1 MPKMCPQCQ
10 TQASDDAAFCPNCG
24 TQSGDPAPS
33 GTAAQPAST
42 LTAPPQR
49 HATVPSA
56 ATTGPPE
63 RATPSPRGQI
73 AGTGT
78 SVPPYT
84 FRAARWSAADR
95 ITGIATLVLFIA
107 LFLPWFSAGT
117 LGFSV
122 SESGISAHG
131 YLYVVLLVCIA
142 VVLYLLARAGWDR
155 LPISTR
161 IAHSPVMLVATSLN
175 AGLVVLAFLLKPGG
189 SFVHWSV
196 GAWLALIAS
205 IAAAA
210 PTAIPAIQ
218 ARRDRR

>member
-1 MPKMCPQCQ
+1 M
-10 TQASDDAAFCPNCG
+10 
-24 TQSGDPAPS
+24 
-33 GTAAQPAST
+33 
-42 LTAPPQR
+42 
-49 HATVPSA
+49 
-56 ATTGPPE
+56 
-63 RATPSPRGQI
+63 
-73 AGTGT
+73 
-78 SVPPYT
+78 
-84 FRAARWSAADR
+84 
-95 ITGIATLVLFIA
+95 
-107 LFLPWFSAGT
+107 
-117 LGFSV
+117 

-131 YLYVVLLVCIA
+131 YLYVVLFVCIA